1 MLYIAIIYHSGFG
14 HTAKVAEAVAEG
26 AVQAGAQVMLINVE
40 ALDEAGWGVL
50 DAADA
55 IIFGSPTY
63 MGGVSAP
70 FKAFIDG
77 ASKRWFAQSWKNKI
91 AAGFTNSGS
100 YSGDNL
106 STLFQL
112 AVNAMQHSMIW
123 VGTGIMAAT
132 ARGTEGPDSSRI
144 NRVGSFMGLATQS
157 NNEPTDIAPPI
168 GDLQTARLFGAR
180 IAQITRQFVQGGRV

>member
-1 MLYIAIIYHSGFG
+1 MIRIIIIYHSGYG

-26 AVQAGAQVMLINVE
+26 AARAEADVVVMNVE
-40 ALDEAGWGVL
+40 ALDEAAWTLL
-50 DAADA
+50 DSADA

-70 FKAFIDG
+70 FKAFMDG

-106 STLFQL
+106 NTLFQL
-112 AVNAMQHSMIW
+112 VINAMQHSMIW

-132 ARGTEGPDSSRI
+132 SRGTEGPDSSRI
-144 NRVGSFMGLATQS
+144 NRVGSFLGLATQS
-157 NNEPTDIAPPI
+157 NNEPTDIAPPV
-168 GDLQTARLFGAR
+168 GDLETARLFGAR
-180 IAQITRQFVQGGRV
+180 IAQITAQFKRGNA